1 MLLKLT
7 ESINSVKQ
15 LFFTSHCW
23 LVLASRVDCSSLSL
37 LRASIGIMALLV
49 AAEADNS
56 LVDQTVF
63 RVLSLNFLQLRRW
76 YSVFLAV
83 SRLVPGVTAPVA
95 DKLLVV
101 DLLALI
107 PSPMVSSHIV
117 VTHVPMVPAHERVQM
132 TVHPVF
138 FHRKVGY
145 LF

>member
-1 MLLKLT
+1 
-7 ESINSVKQ
+7 
-15 LFFTSHCW
+15 
-23 LVLASRVDCSSLSL
+23 
-37 LRASIGIMALLV
+37 MALLV

-83 SRLVPGVTAPVA
+83 SRLVPWVTAPVA

-101 DLLALI
+101 DLLALV

-117 VTHVPMVPAHERVQM
+117 VTHVPMVPAHERVEM
-132 TVHPVF
+132 AVHPVF
-138 FHRKVGY
+138 FHWKVCY